1 MTSSASTQRF
11 AVIGNPVSHSRSP
24 SIHMRFAQQLG
35 IDLAYTRIEAPIDD
49 FEQVVTAFFEQG
61 GRGLNVTVPFKAR
74 AHVMASAAL
83 STRAAQAAAVNTLW
97 HDGTR
102 IHGCNTDGVGLLGDL
117 IRLGAWSSRAHVLI
131 VGAGG
136 AARGVVGPFLDAT
149 QGEIRVVN
157 RTAVRAHELV
167 NAFGG
172 PARLSAGALADA
184 CRSGGWDIVIN
195 ATSSSLSD
203 AAPDL
208 PAGLYASGS
217 WAYDMM
223 YGSAPTPFMRQAQA
237 DGAVHTADGLG
248 MLVGQAAESF
258 SIWHGVQPD
267 VQPVLTALRA
277 ELDLAA

>member
-1 MTSSASTQRF
+1 MISSASTQRF

-35 IDLAYTRIEAPIDD
+35 IDLAYTRIEAPIND
-49 FEQVVTAFFEQG
+49 FEQVVLAFFEQG

-74 AHVMASAAL
+74 AHAMASAAL
-83 STRAAQAAAVNTLW
+83 STRATQAGAVNTLW

-102 IHGCNTDGVGLLGDL
+102 INGCNTDGVGLLGDL
-117 IRLGAWSSRAHVLI
+117 IRLGAWSSQVNVLI

-136 AARGVVGPFLDAT
+136 AARGVLGPFLAAT
-149 QGEIRVVN
+149 RGDIRVVN
-157 RTAVRAHELV
+157 RTAARAHELV
-167 NAFGG
+167 DTFGG
-172 PARLSAGALADA
+172 PASLSAGPLADA
-184 CRSGGWDIVIN
+184 SRPGGWDIVIN

-203 AAPDL
+203 AVPEL
-208 PAGLYASGS
+208 PVGLYAPGS

-223 YGSAPTPFMRQAQA
+223 YGSAPTPFMRLARTE
-237 DGAVHTADGLG
+237 GAAHTADGLG

-267 VQPVLTALRA
+267 VVPVLAALRA